1 MQDSLVLSSLLE
13 TLELGFDWLLVLFIK
28 MFIFLELL
36 LSQFVGVV
44 YPESTLTGLSKG
56 QGFTKDT
63 LEDVTD
69 ADDL

>member
-44 YPESTLTGLSKG
+44 YPESTLTGLNKKLNY
-56 QGFTKDT
+56 FK
-63 LEDVTD
+63 
-69 ADDL
+69 

>member
-44 YPESTLTGLSKG
+44 YPESTLTGLNK
-56 QGFTKDT
+56 K
-63 LEDVTD
+63 
-69 ADDL
+69 